1 MSTSNN
7 MGRTTQ
13 AQPKPGVNVCIVKK
27 EITNKFNEIIT
38 NALAEQLVVL
48 NKRKKDLYRWEE
60 TEKKEFLDIF
70 GRNEIEANKWLLRGV
85 EAMIL
90 VNQRVKS
97 NCFKYQGDECIFAK
111 VQGGIS
117 SENPVI
123 VGPKFFHAAVKGYD
137 SQVSTLC
144 HEFSHLSEVLYT
156 DDLSPPGKN
165 AETTSAEEYREHAE
179 NLVKTKSRDVMINGY
194 NIERYFE

>member
-1 MSTSNN
+1 MYFCQSA
-7 MGRTTQ
+7 GR
-13 AQPKPGVNVCIVKK
+13 
-27 EITNKFNEIIT
+27 
-38 NALAEQLVVL
+38 
-48 NKRKKDLYRWEE
+48 
-60 TEKKEFLDIF
+60 
-70 GRNEIEANKWLLRGV
+70 
-85 EAMIL
+85 
-90 VNQRVKS
+90 
-97 NCFKYQGDECIFAK
+97 
-111 VQGGIS
+111 IS
-117 SENPVI
+117 IENPVI

-179 NLVKTKSRDVMINGY
+179 NLVKAKSRDVMINGY

>member
-1 MSTSNN
+1 
-7 MGRTTQ
+7 
-13 AQPKPGVNVCIVKK
+13 
-27 EITNKFNEIIT
+27 
-38 NALAEQLVVL
+38 
-48 NKRKKDLYRWEE
+48 
-60 TEKKEFLDIF
+60 
-70 GRNEIEANKWLLRGV
+70 
-85 EAMIL
+85 MI
-90 VNQRVKS
+90 
-97 NCFKYQGDECIFAK
+97 
-111 VQGGIS
+111 
-117 SENPVI
+117 NPVI

-179 NLVKTKSRDVMINGY
+179 NLVKAKSRDVMINGY

>member
-1 MSTSNN
+1 
-7 MGRTTQ
+7 
-13 AQPKPGVNVCIVKK
+13 
-27 EITNKFNEIIT
+27 
-38 NALAEQLVVL
+38 
-48 NKRKKDLYRWEE
+48 
-60 TEKKEFLDIF
+60 
-70 GRNEIEANKWLLRGV
+70 
-85 EAMIL
+85 MIL

-156 DDLSPPGKN
+156 DDLSLRVKMRKQHLLKN
-165 AETTSAEEYREHAE
+165 TESMRKI
-179 NLVKTKSRDVMINGY
+179 L
-194 NIERYFE
+194 

>member
-1 MSTSNN
+1 
-7 MGRTTQ
+7 
-13 AQPKPGVNVCIVKK
+13 
-27 EITNKFNEIIT
+27 EIIT

-179 NLVKTKSRDVMINGY
+179 NLVKAKSRDVMINGY

>member
-165 AETTSAEEYREHAE
+165 SETTSAEEYREHAE
-179 NLVKTKSRDVMINGY
+179 NLVKAKSRDVMINGY

>member
-1 MSTSNN
+1 
-7 MGRTTQ
+7 
-13 AQPKPGVNVCIVKK
+13 
-27 EITNKFNEIIT
+27 
-38 NALAEQLVVL
+38 
-48 NKRKKDLYRWEE
+48 
-60 TEKKEFLDIF
+60 
-70 GRNEIEANKWLLRGV
+70 RGV

-179 NLVKTKSRDVMINGY
+179 NLVKAKSRDVMINGY